1 MKRKNEETPVNGAE
15 ENVAG
20 EVVQTKAPE
29 VSENPSD
36 AEEIPV
42 ATQNTTDEQ
51 PSQEEKPTGKTGKRG
66 AKAKAPEVSEAVDAV
81 LKKFSQYDELY
92 VDALGGVYTKD
103 SQPTLVEGAILYQNP
118 YYNK

>member
-20 EVVQTKAPE
+20 EGVQTK
-29 VSENPSD
+29 
-36 AEEIPV
+36 
-42 ATQNTTDEQ
+42 T
-51 PSQEEKPTGKTGKRG
+51 
-66 AKAKAPEVSEAVDAV
+66 PEVSEAVDAI

-92 VDALGGVYTKD
+92 VDAVGGVYTKD

>member
-1 MKRKNEETPVNGAE
+1 MKRKNEETPVNGVE

-20 EVVQTKAPE
+20 EEVQTKTPE

-36 AEEIPV
+36 AEEAPAV
-42 ATQNTTDEQ
+42 EQNATDEQ

-66 AKAKAPEVSEAVDAV
+66 AKSKTPEVSEAVDAV
-81 LKKFSQYDELY
+81 LKRFPQYEELY
-92 VDALGGVYTKD
+92 VDAVGGVYTKD
-103 SQPTLVEGAILYQNP
+103 SQPTLVGGAILYQNP